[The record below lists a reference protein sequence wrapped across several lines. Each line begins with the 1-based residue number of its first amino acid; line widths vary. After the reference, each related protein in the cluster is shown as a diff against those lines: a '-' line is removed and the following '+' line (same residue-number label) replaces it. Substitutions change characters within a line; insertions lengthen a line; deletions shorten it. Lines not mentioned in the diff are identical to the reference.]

1 MAQFP
6 KRNLLDANRM
16 HKSRKLMS
24 KEAIKGVMCTESDCT
39 MPFQSDQTGQLGR
52 PLGDVMI
59 ITQCSKMMSTAWNPD
74 KEIHSDLDIYHFQ
87 IAIATCSQV
96 RNYWCDF
103 S

>member
-39 MPFQSDQTGQLGR
+39 MPFQSDQTG
-52 PLGDVMI
+52 
-59 ITQCSKMMSTAWNPD
+59 
-74 KEIHSDLDIYHFQ
+74 
-87 IAIATCSQV
+87 
-96 RNYWCDF
+96 
-103 S
+103 